1 MLGPREFFE
10 TAFRTKY
17 IQAVHDRVGVGFKF
31 LIAIPVDE
39 LVHLGDPGCVWI
51 LQPGAPAFLPVFDQV
66 EAHLTGP
73 AHTAFHEAKIKAW
86 ITVHETAE
94 ENTTRES
101 VVRFSEVADVVV
113 SEVVDRRAILPAPA
127 A

>member
-1 MLGPREFFE
+1 M
-10 TAFRTKY
+10 
-17 IQAVHDRVGVGFKF
+17 QAGRAALF
-31 LIAIPVDE
+31 
-39 LVHLGDPGCVWI
+39 
-51 LQPGAPAFLPVFDQV
+51 PVFDQV
-66 EAHLTGP
+66 GAQLTGP
-73 AHTAFHEAKIKAW
+73 ANAAFHEAKIEAW
-86 ITVHETAE
+86 VTVHETAE